1 MSTQKRKLFCYYYIK
16 LGNVYEAALKA
27 GFPPSTA
34 LADGLQILE
43 STGCKPRLERLQTV
57 TNQPVARLVTTGLER
72 LAFGCINDA
81 VFLASSDEFPPPQK
95 LLELD
100 LFNVSEIK
108 RVKGGGIEI
117 KFNDRL
123 KAMEALLACEKD
135 FSDMNNAENLIN
147 ALMGESNED

>member
-1 MSTQKRKLFCYYYIK
+1 MIRT
-16 LGNVYEAALKA
+16 
-27 GFPPSTA
+27 
-34 LADGLQILE
+34 
-43 STGCKPRLERLQTV
+43 
-57 TNQPVARLVTTGLER
+57 RLVTTGLER

-81 VFLASSDEFPPPQK
+81 VSLASSDEFPPPQK